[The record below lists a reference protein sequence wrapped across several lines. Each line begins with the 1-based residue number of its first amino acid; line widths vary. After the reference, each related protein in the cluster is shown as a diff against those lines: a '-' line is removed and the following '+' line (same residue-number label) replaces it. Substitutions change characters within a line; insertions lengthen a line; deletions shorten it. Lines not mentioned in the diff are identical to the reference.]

1 MYDKGVELTE
11 QQGRWVLRPVWR
23 AWNGHR
29 AEVGLS
35 LDTTL
40 SMCMT
45 LGMCSKLKYVRYYTV
60 KFPDPNKRAGEPD

>member
-45 LGMCSKLKYVRYYTV
+45 LGMCSKLKYVR
-60 KFPDPNKRAGEPD
+60 